1 MALAGELRRGGLRVD
16 VYPEP
21 EKLGKQFKYASSRHV
36 PFVAIVGDD
45 ERAQG
50 NVSIKDLRSGEQ
62 EIVARGEAAGHVRT
76 RRQA

>member
-1 MALAGELRRGGLRVD
+1 MSISI
-16 VYPEP
+16 PEA
-21 EKLGKQFKYASSRHV
+21 EQAGKQFKYASSRHV

-62 EIVARGEAAGHVRT
+62 ESVPRAAPADVQSPADRTVSTERGVEP
-76 RRQA
+76 